1 MFFESKSIA
10 QGGKKYCIS
19 TFIGHYEVSAR
30 WESGTGAIM
39 ADDIARLM
47 GIITFVVMMD
57 RTRVRLWHAYRTRLQ
72 DFIISQ
78 RIQFIIMFIFLRRVH
93 DRSVHT
99 GMGQSQG
106 KQR

>member
-1 MFFESKSIA
+1 MFSKSKSIA

-47 GIITFVVMMD
+47 GIITSVVMMD

-72 DFIISQ
+72 DLIISQ
-78 RIQFIIMFIFLRRVH
+78 RI
-93 DRSVHT
+93 
-99 GMGQSQG
+99 
-106 KQR
+106 